1 MRSRHGWFVI
11 GLLLL
16 LHFAFHPSWTGWPLG
31 PDLLVGGLL
40 LGSLGLRAS
49 RAAVLGFTLGLLE
62 ASMSLGP
69 LGPTMLIL
77 AAAGYAGSWMRDV
90 FYSDSARFIPAFL
103 VVGVWAVQT
112 LLTLVGGHGITPEAI
127 LIFSPISAG
136 LTAVVCWGTEKLV
149 AFVVL

>member
-1 MRSRHGWFVI
+1 MRARRAWAVI
-11 GLLLL
+11 GSLLF
-16 LHFAFHPSWTGWPLG
+16 LHFALHPLWTSWPAG

-49 RAAVLGFTLGLLE
+49 HAAVLGFVLGLLE

-77 AAAGYAGSWMRDV
+77 AAAGYAGSWLRDV

-103 VVGVWAVQT
+103 VVGIWLVQS
-112 LLTLVGGHGITPEAI
+112 LLTLIGGAGLSLEGV
-127 LIFSPISAG
+127 LVLSPISAAV
-136 LTAVVCWGTEKLV
+136 TAVVCWASEKFV
-149 AFVVL
+149 AFFIA

>member
-1 MRSRHGWFVI
+1 VRSRRGWVVI
-11 GLLLL
+11 GLLLF
-16 LHFAFHPSWTGWPLG
+16 LHFALHPLWTGWPAG

-49 RAAVLGFTLGLLE
+49 RAAGLGFTLGALE

-77 AAAGYAGSWMRDV
+77 AATGYAGSWLRDV

-103 VVGVWAVQT
+103 VVGVWVVQT
-112 LLTLVGGHGITPEAI
+112 LLTLVGGHGLELAPI
-127 LIFSPISAG
+127 LIYSPISAG
-136 LTAVVCWGTEKLV
+136 CTAVLCWGTEKLV
-149 AFVVL
+149 AFFVV